1 MDYETKEQSAA
12 FLSFSLSHDA
22 SKHDVFA
29 CVIYACTRGK
39 VHLIEITGA
48 V

>member
-1 MDYETKEQSAA
+1 MDYETKEQSTA
-12 FLSFSLSHDA
+12 FLFFSLSHDA
-22 SKHDVFA
+22 SKTWPVCLCDLHL
-29 CVIYACTRGK
+29 TRGK